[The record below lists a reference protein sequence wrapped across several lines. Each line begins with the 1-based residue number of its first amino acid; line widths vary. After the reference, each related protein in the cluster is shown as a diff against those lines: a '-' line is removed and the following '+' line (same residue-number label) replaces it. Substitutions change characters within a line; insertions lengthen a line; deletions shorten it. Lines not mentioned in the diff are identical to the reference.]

1 MWPANLSVR
10 LPVIALVSRY
20 LTNKLIGLGPLHERN
35 HLYRP
40 GRIRYGL
47 SGISSPFELLSPS
60 RGQVIQALLTLTPLY
75 LSPRREPFAFDLHA

>member
-20 LTNKLIGLGPLHERN
+20 LTNKLIGLRPLLKRN

-40 GRIRYGL
+40 GRIRSGL
-47 SGISSPFELLSPS
+47 LGISIPFGMLSPTQ
-60 RGQVIQALLTLTPLY
+60 G
-75 LSPRREPFAFDLHA
+75 